1 MSGKLQRW
9 GLSPASA
16 SSNHPSN
23 SNPPSTTSPQR
34 PSGASWK
41 SGQSADTTFSNSD
54 TSTDRISASRIHAP
68 LPMNPNEAESY
79 DAAKAAD
86 TSYASSSSSSRPG
99 SSDGISSASF
109 SGNWHMTPIQEPSS
123 KPPVATASSASSS
136 AHAEPLQDSSD
147 QHAPG
152 FRSAMRHA
160 RQFYS
165 SLRRNVSDGSETPS
179 HNEDDP
185 STLRPPQARRGGAFW
200 RSKLGTNTND
210 AGDAYEE
217 DPPAYSFARRYPE
230 RVAVPS
236 TRHVSAPQHRSVTAN
251 STPSMD
257 SEPERHLQRTD
268 SEGSRKSL
276 SSSIASNTRSQSGSV
291 PGSRELPADVIQ
303 AVTASIGPM
312 HLASQQEALE
322 AQGTSPETSRT
333 QSESSVNVPSTLGQS
348 PPAVAAPALVADVP
362 LKAMLG
368 DSHPAASRAE
378 ISEANTHAVD
388 SSLSPTSAAPH
399 NPSGPMNSSVANVA
413 TSNSNSTAASSV
425 APRPSLSIP
434 SSATNTY
441 DIASQRSP
449 NRPRNVPPPPSD
461 PSTDSKRALFLRART
476 KSVDHFQRLLNIT
489 KHGSK
494 DAHRSNTKKLRKPE
508 AARAAR
514 VPSEPRI
521 PENTPIESTGLDSG
535 NPAPIEEA
543 SSETASSAAAANA
556 TVPEL
561 HPSTS
566 LDHPTSSMDSSI
578 GSLSGSQLY
587 GAAADG
593 ASQTGSG
600 TMSWTGAVSQAFVPR
615 TPLYDA
621 SSSMSYFDLPSAG
634 AQSAET
640 RTSPVLQRSTPISSQ
655 ARRTPSNA
663 SANARA
669 SPKRNYAN
677 TSPSVTRSASG
688 SISPT
693 ATRDLVWT
701 EVELMRSG
709 STGTQSTHTVHSA
722 RSNPIDES
730 SPPQVHSNEEVAA
743 QIEHMLTSSMPTQ
756 TAHDAKQS
764 IALHTS
770 ESPETMLWNDPR
782 TDWDELAA
790 DSTRTGSEIGPDKSQ
805 GLLEGLCLDQHTTQP
820 TTAEEIR
827 SPASAYSQLSSHRPT
842 AGNSGSQSKPL
853 HSSSSSDTKDEIV
866 SRQSSRQRSLTETHP
881 HAVTIGNHEHSSPT
895 SEELWWPISHTE
907 DDQANVAPRTP
918 NMRLQ
923 RHGSAGRYREP
934 LSVKIPPSMIHP
946 TGSNTSP
953 FTLDR
958 PATASSIE
966 SHTQFPSSSS
976 GTSSGPTMTQAWSH
990 GKSRGKS
997 RTNSQSPSLH
1007 ETNSM
1012 ANMQETPSR
1021 RATEELLSVTPTI
1034 IGPQSASPLRHHW
1047 EHDVEDDE
1055 PQTMV
1060 PKSMLRPSKSSSLLN
1075 AMAHPAQRSKAKKRP
1090 DWTAPMPAM
1099 PVPSGPLTASGFLDA
1114 NYTEDENGSCFGPN
1128 SLMYDDTQD
1137 PVSVPAYLPPPL
1149 PPPPSSLRRKG
1160 RLDHSPPLESSL
1172 TSHKSA
1178 VDLRS
1183 AVQLDT
1189 QHAHSSGTISSHP
1202 STNQL
1207 SNSVGFSGTPSVEP
1221 PLYRTKRNKSQPT
1234 LRIAD
1239 DHEFLQALEQVRS
1252 QHQKRIALRAQAR
1265 TARKASMP
1273 NLRQTSPVMR
1283 KITRTTHTQPLRTSS
1298 AASGPM
1304 REEEEDA
1311 PSQPSQPS
1319 HVPSSNKDANDTQDL
1334 VEPSEEQDMSQDQNS
1349 SSFLDLDTH
1358 SAHGSDAASLESG
1371 ASDTSVSRA
1380 NLQDE
1385 SQSMNK
1391 AWDRDVHQDTE
1402 SIASSESSL
1411 NESIANELGIGQ
1423 ATGNTPSKPFTNDA
1437 DWKKEVKALFLIR
1450 ELVQTERSYA
1460 RHLESLLIVVL
1471 KWTGTTSTST
1481 RMQTNVLMPSLQP
1494 VPSSSRMPSGNA
1506 PPPHLLTLRKML
1518 PQLIS
1523 LSRAL
1528 VYRIEESPSS
1538 VGVAHA
1544 FLVIR
1549 DQLEEVHVAW
1559 SKVVSGTLRALRITE
1574 SSKSRA
1580 KGRLGLVPVL
1590 DAPHSE
1596 ISMPFRRSASR
1607 DDSDISDANLEG
1619 SSDRR
1624 PDPRIKPVTKEK
1636 ELSPVDVA
1644 IMPTQRIPRYCLLLR
1659 DLLSNTNPDSPSYA
1673 TLQTALQNVQELG
1686 RLCDEASSKT

>member
-1 MSGKLQRW
+1 
-9 GLSPASA
+9 
-16 SSNHPSN
+16 
-23 SNPPSTTSPQR
+23 
-34 PSGASWK
+34 
-41 SGQSADTTFSNSD
+41 
-54 TSTDRISASRIHAP
+54 
-68 LPMNPNEAESY
+68 MNPDEAESY
-79 DAAKAAD
+79 DAARAAD

-109 SGNWHMTPIQEPSS
+109 SGNWHMTPIHEFSAKPSVTTS
-123 KPPVATASSASSS
+123 STASSAHHPPSLT
-136 AHAEPLQDSSD
+136 AEPVQDTSD

-152 FRSAMRHA
+152 FRNAMRHA

-165 SLRRNVSDGSETPS
+165 SLRRNVSDGSETQS
-179 HNEDDP
+179 NNEDEP
-185 STLRPPQARRGGAFW
+185 SVLRPTQAKRGGAFW
-200 RSKLGTNTND
+200 RSKLGTSSND
-210 AGDAYEE
+210 TGDPHDE
-217 DPPAYSFARRYPE
+217 DTSAYSFARRYPE
-230 RVAVPS
+230 RVVAPS
-236 TRHVSAPQHRSVTAN
+236 TRHVSAPQNRSVTAN

-257 SEPERHLQRTD
+257 SESERHLQRTD

-276 SSSIASNTRSQSGSV
+276 SSSIASNSRSQSGSV
-291 PGSRELPADVIQ
+291 PGSRELPPDVIQ
-303 AVTASIGPM
+303 AVTASIAPM
-312 HLASQQEALE
+312 QLASQQESFE
-322 AQGTSPETSRT
+322 AQSTSAETSRT
-333 QSESSVNVPSTLGQS
+333 QSEQSANLPSTISQS

-362 LKAMLG
+362 LSALIRE
-368 DSHPAASRAE
+368 SNLPVTRAE
-378 ISEANTHAVD
+378 MSEANTQAVD
-388 SSLSPTSAAPH
+388 SPLPPTNAAPH
-399 NPSGPMNSSVANVA
+399 SASAPLNSSLANPA
-413 TSNSNSTAASSV
+413 SSSSSNAAASSFT
-425 APRPSLSIP
+425 PRPSLSLP

-521 PENTPIESTGLDSG
+521 PENMPIGSTGMDST

-543 SSETASSAAAANA
+543 TNMPRASSETASNA
-556 TVPEL
+556 TATLPKS
-561 HPSTS
+561 HPISS
-566 LDHPTSSMDSSI
+566 LDHQTSSMDVSV
-578 GSLSGSQLY
+578 GSLSGPQPH
-587 GAAADG
+587 GPADDG
-593 ASQTGSG
+593 ASQTDSG
-600 TMSWTGAVSQAFVPR
+600 TMSWSGGVSQAFVPR
-615 TPLYDA
+615 TPLYDTSA
-621 SSSMSYFDLPSAG
+621 SMSYFDLPSVG
-634 AQSAET
+634 AQSGDS
-640 RTSPVLQRSTPISSQ
+640 RYSPALHRSTPTTSN

-663 SANARA
+663 SANAGA
-669 SPKRNYAN
+669 SPKRAYAN
-677 TSPSVTRSASG
+677 SSPSVTRSASG
-688 SISPT
+688 NISPT
-693 ATRDLVWT
+693 ATRDLVSNEGDLT
-701 EVELMRSG
+701 RSG
-709 STGTQSTHTVHSA
+709 STGTQSIHTVHSA
-722 RSNPIDES
+722 RSNLVDES
-730 SPPQVHSNEEVAA
+730 SPPQVHSNDDVAA

-764 IALHTS
+764 MALHTS
-770 ESPETMLWNDPR
+770 ESPDTMLWNDSH
-782 TDWDELAA
+782 TDWDDLAVYPA
-790 DSTRTGSEIGPDKSQ
+790 RSGSELGPNKSQ
-805 GLLEGLCLDQHTTQP
+805 GLLEGLCLDKHTNQP
-820 TTAEEIR
+820 TSAEGTG
-827 SPASAYSQLSSHRPT
+827 SPASLYSQLSSNRPT
-842 AGNSGSQSKPL
+842 ASTSVSQSKPL
-853 HSSSSSDTKDEIV
+853 NSSLISDSKDEIN
-866 SRQSSRQRSLTETHP
+866 SLQSTTQTSFTGNNP
-881 HAVTIGNHEHSSPT
+881 HAVPRVNDDPSSP
-895 SEELWWPISHTE
+895 SHEELWWPISHAE
-907 DDQANVAPRTP
+907 DDQDILAPRTP

-923 RHGSAGRYREP
+923 RRGSAGRHLEP
-934 LSVKIPPSMIHP
+934 LSVKIPPSSIHSAS
-946 TGSNTSP
+946 SNTSP

-966 SHTQFPSSSS
+966 YHTQFPSSSS
-976 GTSSGPTMTQAWSH
+976 GTSSGPTLTQAWSH
-990 GKSRGKS
+990 GKSRGKPRIDS
-997 RTNSQSPSLH
+997 RSPSLH
-1007 ETNSM
+1007 EANTV

-1047 EHDVEDDE
+1047 EHDVDDDE

-1075 AMAHPAQRSKAKKRP
+1075 AMAHPSQRSKAKKRS

-1099 PVPSGPLTASGFLDA
+1099 PVPSGALTASGLLDA
-1114 NYTEDENGSCFGPN
+1114 NYADDETGSSFGTS
-1128 SLMYDDTQD
+1128 SLVNDDTQD
-1137 PVSVPAYLPPPL
+1137 AAPASAYPPPPP

-1172 TSHKSA
+1172 ISHKSA

-1183 AVQLDT
+1183 AAQLDA
-1189 QHAHSSGTISSHP
+1189 QHAHSSGMISSHP
-1202 STNQL
+1202 STNNL
-1207 SNSVGFSGTPSVEP
+1207 SNSVAISGTPSVEP

-1283 KITRTTHTQPLRTSS
+1283 KINRPTNAQPSRTSS
-1298 AASGPM
+1298 AASGHM
-1304 REEEEDA
+1304 REDEEEMLL
-1311 PSQPSQPS
+1311 QLS
-1319 HVPSSNKDANDTQDL
+1319 HTNNANSSRQDTNETQDSA
-1334 VEPSEEQDMSQDQNS
+1334 EPGEDHDMSQDRNS

-1358 SAHGSDAASLESG
+1358 SAHGSDAASVDSG
-1371 ASDTSVSRA
+1371 ASDTSVTRA
-1380 NLQDE
+1380 NEQNE
-1385 SQSMNK
+1385 SKPVSK
-1391 AWDRDVHQDTE
+1391 AWDGDAREDAE

-1423 ATGNTPSKPFTNDA
+1423 ATGNAPSKPFTNDA

-1481 RMQTNVLMPSLQP
+1481 RMQTNVLMPSLQTM
-1494 VPSSSRMPSGNA
+1494 PSSSRMPSGNA

-1523 LSRAL
+1523 ISRAL

-1544 FLVIR
+1544 FIVIR

-1590 DAPHSE
+1590 DPPHTE
-1596 ISMPFRRSASR
+1596 THMPFRRTSSR
-1607 DDSDISDANLEG
+1607 DDSEISDANLDL

-1624 PDPRIKPVTKEK
+1624 SDPRMKPVAKEK

-1673 TLQTALQNVQELG
+1673 TLETALQNVQELG